1 MYSSFGKQMT
11 RNSGV
16 CSSVPPSTLQASTNL
31 SVSPARPHSGLSGLC
46 VEEAIEQATLS
57 PPGPQQDISSSVSPD
72 VFLTA
77 QPTNGVK
84 IRPFIMGLASSA
96 TGIAIILAIALGL
109 LQLRRI
115 TGDFTTPVLSLL
127 AVFSVLLIGTGF
139 GMMVLSSGGF
149 DQTEFDRLIETGNTC
164 SSEMPDVSFPRQM
177 ELEVLKRRQFRE
189 NDSASNTAAA
199 TGLHREV

>member
-1 MYSSFGKQMT
+1 
-11 RNSGV
+11 
-16 CSSVPPSTLQASTNL
+16 
-31 SVSPARPHSGLSGLC
+31 
-46 VEEAIEQATLS
+46 
-57 PPGPQQDISSSVSPD
+57 
-72 VFLTA
+72 
-77 QPTNGVK
+77 
-84 IRPFIMGLASSA
+84 MGLASSA